1 MPAPTPHVRHVRRT
15 LVLALGAAVAASA
28 ALPPVLTGVHPARA
42 AGATLPQAGRL
53 ADPAIVAPSPGT
65 LELFYPTTNGS
76 LVHAH
81 SSDGAADWGGGEN
94 LGGVIIGG
102 AAATAPS
109 RESITLMVRGSNN
122 RLYTK
127 SGTTGSWS
135 GWLDLGGILSAKP
148 GVASSSGRLDVFVRG
163 ADGHLWTKSQ
173 LSGGWTGWS
182 DLGGSL
188 AAGSGPAATAIG
200 DGSVAAFVHGSD
212 GALYRK
218 TRTAGGVWSGWYP
231 LGGQLLGTPGVAALG
246 AGRLAVF
253 VRGLDNRLYEKT
265 AAAGSWSGWLDRG
278 GQISTSPA
286 AAAAEDGGRTDVV
299 VLGTDGRL
307 WQTTP
312 TNASSGWTAI
322 TPAALLK
329 AALGGLMTRGVPS
342 STEAPYLGGFAVV
355 IDWREVEPQRGR
367 YDFTFIDARVA
378 TARKYGMGVRLRVNA
393 GTQAPDWAK
402 GIGGAP
408 VKAYDHQRH
417 VETTI
422 GRFWTAAYQ
431 SSWRE
436 LQSTLAARYDANPT
450 VREVNVSGTGVL
462 SSEVMLLMATD
473 KVPSTGRTNGAYW
486 LAAGYTEAQRQAA
499 LAGDI
504 EFMATA
510 WPHTRLD
517 LCLHPMQTL
526 DATGKVTST
535 VATTVAVFDQARAA
549 HPSVHAFH
557 TGFGIPI
564 ITGTKTEPRA
574 VYDAVLAR
582 RAPFDVQTL
591 NIDAGI
597 GAPATVL
604 PWAASH
610 GMLSIELP
618 GGKAW
623 ESWDKALLTATNNRL
638 KANAAAIS

>member
-1 MPAPTPHVRHVRRT
+1 MPARNLRVRSVRGS
-15 LVLALGAAVAASA
+15 LVLAMGAAIVASA
-28 ALPPVLTGVHPARA
+28 VLPPVLTGVHPARA
-42 AGATLPQAGRL
+42 ASSTLPQAGRL
-53 ADPAIVAPSPGT
+53 AAPAIVAPTVGS

-76 LVHAH
+76 LVHAR
-81 SSDGAADWGGGEN
+81 SSDGAAGWGSDEN
-94 LGGVIIGG
+94 LGGVVVGG
-102 AAATAPS
+102 AAAAAPS
-109 RESITLMVRGSNN
+109 RESLAVMVRGSNN
-122 RLYTK
+122 RLYSKT
-127 SGTTGSWS
+127 GGTGSWS
-135 GWLDLGGILSAKP
+135 GWLDLGGVLSAKP
-148 GVASSSGRLDVFVRG
+148 GLAASAGRLDVFVRG
-163 ADGHLWTKSQ
+163 ADAHLWTKSQ
-173 LSGGWTGWS
+173 VPGGWTGWS

-188 AAGSGPAATAIG
+188 AAGSGPAATALD
-200 DGSVAAFVHGSD
+200 DGSVAAFVHGSN
-212 GALYRK
+212 GALYAK
-218 TRTAGGVWSGWYP
+218 TRTTGGVWSGWYP
-231 LGGQLLGTPGVAALG
+231 LGGQLLGDPAVAAPG

-253 VRGLDNRLYEKT
+253 ARGLNSRLYEKT
-265 AAAGSWSGWLDRG
+265 AAAGSWSGWLDLG
-278 GQISTSPA
+278 GQLSTSPA
-286 AAAAEDGGRTDVV
+286 AAAAEGSSRTDVV

-322 TPAALLK
+322 TPPALLK

-355 IDWREVEPQRGR
+355 IDWREVEPARGR
-367 YDFTFIDARVA
+367 YDFAFIDARVA

-408 VKAYDHQRH
+408 VKAYDHQRN

-422 GRFWTAAYQ
+422 GRFWTPAYQ
-431 SSWRE
+431 STWRE
-436 LQSTLAARYDANPT
+436 LQSTLASRYDANPT

-473 KVPSTGRTNGAYW
+473 KVPSTGLTNGHYW

-499 LAGDI
+499 LSGDI

-526 DATGKVTST
+526 DAAGRVTSS
-535 VATTVAVFDQARAA
+535 VPTTMAVFDRARAA
-549 HPSVHAFH
+549 HPGLHAFH
-557 TGFGIPI
+557 TGYGIPI
-564 ITGTKTEPRA
+564 ITGLKAEPRA
-574 VYDAVLAR
+574 VYDAVFAR

-604 PWAASH
+604 PWAADH

-618 GGKAW
+618 GGTVW
-623 ESWDKALLTATNNRL
+623 ESWDKALLTATNTRL